1 MSYDVNR
8 FRELFFEEAAEH
20 LAAMET
26 GLLALEAGNH
36 DVEIVHAVFRAA
48 HSVKGVA
55 GSLGF
60 SAIAEFTHLVESV
73 LGRFRDGTMSVEP
86 TLVALIV
93 RATDGIR
100 ALVASA
106 ATGSSPEDVSAVAA
120 ELTVVLENPAGAA
133 AAPPASIVAAKPGSH
148 RYEIRFAPKPEF
160 FKTGQ
165 DALLVVRELVALG
178 ADTEVAVD
186 TGRIPQ
192 LDVLEPQTCY
202 LAWTVRLTTT
212 VPRSDIEDVFLFVDD
227 DAEVSIEELQDA
239 APVNAAAGHET
250 VPVSPVPT
258 GTPGVGANAPP
269 ASIRVAAEKVD
280 ALVDLVGELII
291 SQAMVAQI
299 VDRLDGP
306 DGPTLRDALSGL
318 HRQTRELQ
326 ESVMAIRML
335 PVETIFSRF
344 VRLSRDLSAQL
355 GKRVRLETSGADTEL
370 DKGMLERL
378 GDPLTH
384 LVRNAIDHGLED
396 PETRRAAGKAEDGTI
411 SLQAYHESGGVVIEV
426 ADDGRGLD
434 SSRIRAKAVE
444 RGLINGHE
452 SLTDEDIN
460 ALIFAPGFSTAAKVT
475 DVSGRGVGMDVVKRT
490 VEALKGSIMVSSKV
504 GAGTRIRIKLPLT
517 LAVLDGLVLRVAG
530 ESFVLPITAIAES
543 LRPSPRDVRDLLGR
557 GECIT
562 LRGES
567 LPFVR
572 LGDALGMGGA
582 LRDPCQGIVVVVEL
596 DGMRFGMLVDEVI
609 GEQQVVI
616 KSLEANYRKVD
627 GTMAATILGDGRVAF
642 ILSVAELPAL
652 AARTRTAP
660 SAPSQAA

>member
-1 MSYDVNR
+1 MSYDLNR
-8 FRELFFEEAAEH
+8 FRDLFFEEAAEH
-20 LAAMET
+20 LTAMES

-36 DVEIVHAVFRAA
+36 DLEIVHAVFRAA

-60 SAIAEFTHLVESV
+60 TAIAEFTHLVESV
-73 LGRFRDGTMSVEP
+73 LGRFRDGTMAVEP
-86 TLVALIV
+86 PLVALIV
-93 RATDGIR
+93 RATDAMR
-100 ALVASA
+100 VLVAAA
-106 ATGSSPEDVSAVAA
+106 ATGESTDVSAVAA
-120 ELTVVLENPAGAA
+120 ELTRVLDGQISTV
-133 AAPPASIVAAKPGSH
+133 AAPVAIVAGTPETQ
-148 RYEIRFAPKPEF
+148 RYSVRFTPKPNF
-160 FKTGQ
+160 FTTGQ
-165 DALLVVRELVALG
+165 DVFLVLRELTELG
-178 ADTEVAVD
+178 TDVGVSIDTSRLPDFDA
-186 TGRIPQ
+186 
-192 LDVLEPQTCY
+192 LEPQTCY
-202 LAWTVRLTTT
+202 LSWTVLVTTAAA
-212 VPRSDIEDVFLFVDD
+212 RSDIDDVFLFVGDD
-227 DAEVSIEELQDA
+227 SDVTIEVLAPVVEAPVLVASLA
-239 APVNAAAGHET
+239 APASASAASTTTA
-250 VPVSPVPT
+250 VP
-258 GTPGVGANAPP
+258 AP

-291 SQAMVAQI
+291 AQAMVTQI
-299 VDRLDGP
+299 AERPEGVDVAA
-306 DGPTLRDALSGL
+306 LRDALSGL

-355 GKRVRLETSGADTEL
+355 GKRVKLEMSGADTEL

-384 LVRNAIDHGLED
+384 LVRNSIDHGLESTED
-396 PETRRAAGKAEDGTI
+396 RRAAGKPDEGTI

-426 ADDGRGLD
+426 ADDGKGLD
-434 SSRIRAKAVE
+434 TARIRAKAIE
-444 RGLINGHE
+444 RGLITGTE
-452 SLTDEDIN
+452 ALSDEEIN
-460 ALIFAPGFSTAAKVT
+460 ALIFAPGFSTAAQIT
-475 DVSGRGVGMDVVKRT
+475 DVSGRGVGMDVVKRN
-490 VEALKGSIMVSSKV
+490 VEALKGSISVTSTIGK
-504 GAGTRIRIKLPLT
+504 GTRVRIKLPLT

-572 LGDALGMGGA
+572 LGDALGMADA
-582 LRDPCQGIVVVVEL
+582 LEDPCQGIVVVVEL
-596 DGMRFGMLVDEVI
+596 DGMRFGLLVDEVI

-642 ILSVAELPAL
+642 ILAVSELPAL
-652 AARTRTAP
+652 AARARHA
-660 SAPSQAA
+660 QVAA